1 VPAGHRAAPAPPS
14 APAPPLPSIWPKRR
28 LSVGW
33 LGPWSPVKPSSRSH
47 GRPNPAPQFHT
58 GTPTRALVEVAG
70 GGLLFL
76 LPYSPDCNPIERD

>member
-1 VPAGHRAAPAPPS
+1 
-14 APAPPLPSIWPKRR
+14 
-28 LSVGW
+28 
-33 LGPWSPVKPSSRSH
+33 VKPSSRSH

-58 GTPTRALVEVAG
+58 GTTTRALVEAAG